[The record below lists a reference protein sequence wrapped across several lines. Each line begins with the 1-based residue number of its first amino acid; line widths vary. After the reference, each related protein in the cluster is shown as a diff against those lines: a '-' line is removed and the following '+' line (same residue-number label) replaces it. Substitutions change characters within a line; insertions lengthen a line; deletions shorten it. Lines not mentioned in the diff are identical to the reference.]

1 MSFSQDV
8 EICGGLEIFTIVYE
22 FSHLHE
28 EIVGDCTV
36 FETKICKM
44 RTPYTKLRRVCHIYT
59 RSRLYKCTT

>member
-8 EICGGLEIFTIVYE
+8 EICGELEIFTIV
-22 FSHLHE
+22 LHE

-59 RSRLYKCTT
+59 QDLDYTSVQLESS